1 MGSKVFG
8 YVRIS
13 SKTQNESRQ
22 ILAIKEYCNKN
33 NIKIDDR
40 DIFIDIQSGK
50 DFEREKYLQLK
61 NYLRDGDTLIIKE
74 LDRLGR
80 NKNEMKK
87 ELDYFKEN
95 NIRIQ
100 ILNIPTTLIALDEKN
115 KWLLEMVNNII
126 IEVLGAIA
134 EEERNKLRERQRE
147 GIEIAKTKGKYKGRK
162 KIDFPSNWGE
172 VIRDWEIRKIKSKE
186 AMELLNLKKSTFYK
200 LLKEYNSKK

>member
-22 ILAIKEYCNKN
+22 VLAIKDYCEKN
-33 NIKIDDR
+33 NIELDDR
-40 DIFIDIQSGK
+40 DIFIDIESGK
-50 DFEREKYLQLK
+50 NFEREKYLQLK

-95 NIRIQ
+95 NIRVQ

-134 EEERNKLRERQRE
+134 EEERNKIRERQRE
-147 GIEIAKTKGKYKGRK
+147 GIEIAKAKGKYKGRK
-162 KIDFPSNWGE
+162 KIDFPPNWDE
-172 VIRDWEIRKIKSKE
+172 VIKDWEVRKIKSKE
-186 AMELLNLKKSTFYK
+186 AMKLLSLKKSTFYK
-200 LLKEYNSKK
+200 LLKEYNFKK

>member
-126 IEVLGAIA
+126 Y
-134 EEERNKLRERQRE
+134 RSLRSNSRR
-147 GIEIAKTKGKYKGRK
+147 RK
-162 KIDFPSNWGE
+162 K
-172 VIRDWEIRKIKSKE
+172 
-186 AMELLNLKKSTFYK
+186 
-200 LLKEYNSKK
+200 

>member
-22 ILAIKEYCNKN
+22 VLAIKDYCEKN
-33 NIKIDDR
+33 NIELDDR
-40 DIFIDIQSGK
+40 DIFIDIESGK
-50 DFEREKYLQLK
+50 NFEREKYLQLK

-87 ELDYFKEN
+87 ELDYFKES
-95 NIRIQ
+95 NIRVQ

-134 EEERNKLRERQRE
+134 EEERNKIRERQRE
-147 GIEIAKTKGKYKGRK
+147 GIEIAKAKGKYKGRK
-162 KIDFPSNWGE
+162 KIDFPQNWDE
-172 VIRDWEIRKIKSKE
+172 VIKDWEVRKIKSKE

-200 LLKEYNSKK
+200 LLKEYNLKK